1 MEDYAAILTEMQKEL
16 ENFSSK
22 SRSLNAYDY
31 EKEFRKI
38 TDKYD
43 QKLFQVSVGKVPK
56 SKNKKKSIET
66 SFGKI
71 NVKKKGH
78 PMSQTPMSFKIS
90 PILQES
96 ICRLGSKLTFREAS
110 EELTSLLR
118 ISVNA
123 KQVERVCHCYGE
135 QIDLIDW
142 KQAYSSGVQL
152 NLPFRVNSPVYCM
165 ADGSMLLTREDKW
178 KEIKL
183 GRVFSESSHIDRIS
197 KNRGGI
203 TKSIYCA
210 HFGRSSEFW
219 ERFVNEIPINR
230 KLVFICDGAK
240 WLWNNIEASYPE
252 SIQILDFYHCK
263 EHIFDFGKSFFGKK
277 EKELEEFVDQV
288 MEYLST
294 KKVKEALGKIKEMPT
309 KNKTTQI
316 HQEKLLKYLTNNE
329 KRIDYGS
336 FIEKGY
342 LIGSGPIEAAHR
354 DVLQK
359 RLKLSGQRWTI
370 KGAQQI
376 ANLRVCE
383 KSGKWNRVISLITET
398 KSAA

>member
-1 MEDYAAILTEMQKEL
+1 
-16 ENFSSK
+16 
-22 SRSLNAYDY
+22 
-31 EKEFRKI
+31 
-38 TDKYD
+38 
-43 QKLFQVSVGKVPK
+43 
-56 SKNKKKSIET
+56 
-66 SFGKI
+66 
-71 NVKKKGH
+71 
-78 PMSQTPMSFKIS
+78 MSQTPMGFKIS
-90 PILQES
+90 PVLQES
-96 ICRLGSKLTFREAS
+96 ICRVGSKLTFRESS
-110 EELTSLLR
+110 EELTALLR
-118 ISVNA
+118 IEINA
-123 KQVERVCHCYGE
+123 KQVERICHCYGE
-135 QIDLIDW
+135 QIDQIDW
-142 KQAYSSGVQL
+142 EQAYSSGVQL
-152 NLPFRVNSPVYCM
+152 NLPFNDCSPMYCM

-183 GRVFSESSHIDRIS
+183 GRIFSESSHVNKIS

-210 HFGRSSEFW
+210 HFGGSSEFW

-240 WLWNNIEASYPE
+240 WLWNNIEACYPE
-252 SIQILDFYHCK
+252 SVQILDFYHCK
-263 EHIFDFGKSFFGKK
+263 EHIFEFAKVYFGKK
-277 EKELEEFVDQV
+277 EKELVEFVDQI
-288 MEYLST
+288 MECLT
-294 KKVKEALGKIKEMPT
+294 NNKVKEALRNIKELPIRS
-309 KNKTTQI
+309 KSTQQL
-316 HQEKLLKYLTNNE
+316 QEKLLKYLTNNE

-383 KSGKWNRVISLITET
+383 KSGKWDRVISLITES